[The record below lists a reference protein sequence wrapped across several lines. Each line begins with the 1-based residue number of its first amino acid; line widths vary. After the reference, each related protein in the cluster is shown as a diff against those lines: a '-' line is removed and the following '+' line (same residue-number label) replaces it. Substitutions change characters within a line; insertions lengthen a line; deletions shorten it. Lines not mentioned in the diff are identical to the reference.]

1 VKFVKVALISLI
13 LVACGTNSVE
23 MDGGQGS
30 EFVPTLE
37 RPFENCTVTVKGPGQ
52 DGSKIA
58 LCQGGPDTGLRY
70 EWPAAKSTVQIRVT
84 QVQGALDI
92 TYYNG
97 RGGTSEERVAQTTW
111 SKDVTVNA
119 GSYFSVSAR
128 HFSVPVVEVVAK
140 GLISIKLSVD
150 GEEFSFCDGYRYVS
164 CDGSVPTRGAG
175 QEITG
180 FDPGNDARVVL
191 ASARDA
197 VNQGDFGLANS
208 LFARVVQMEREREVD
223 NVEAITYFGW
233 TLALQSVQDPDA
245 ESSDQRLDAARVAL
259 RQAIELDDDYADPNC
274 FLAIIEFNFFDDAD
288 AALTFVNAC
297 EEKNPT
303 SDMEQLVAGFA
314 AEIRAAAG

>member
-1 VKFVKVALISLI
+1 MNQMTDLDAEQSDADQPEVDNGLEAKQPVTPLRSGGHLDRIAELEEERRFLLRSL
-13 LVACGTNSVE
+13 E
-23 MDGGQGS
+23 D
-30 EFVPTLE
+30 LE
-37 RPFENCTVTVKGPGQ
+37 REHEVGDV
-52 DGSKIA
+52 DDA
-58 LCQGGPDTGLRY
+58 DY
-70 EWPAAKSTVQIRVT
+70 
-84 QVQGALDI
+84 
-92 TYYNG
+92 
-97 RGGTSEERVAQTTW
+97 TT
-111 SKDVTVNA
+111 
-119 GSYFSVSAR
+119 
-128 HFSVPVVEVVAK
+128 
-140 GLISIKLSVD
+140 LL
-150 GEEFSFCDGYRYVS
+150 DGYTVRTAAVLREI
-164 CDGSVPTRGAG
+164 GSGKSRLASKKPRRWGRLVMTSAAVLALAIGIGFVLANAFGERGAG

-197 VNQGDFGLANS
+197 VNEGDFGLANS

-245 ESSDQRLDAARVAL
+245 ESSDQRLGAARVAL

-288 AALTFVNAC
+288 AALPFVDAC

-314 AEIRAAAG
+314 AEIRAAAS